1 MLRGLNVG
9 LPKLRF
15 PNRAKLLVV
24 ILATFVAHLL
34 EIAMYGVGFYLLIDS
49 FDAGSLSG
57 TAKFSLETCM
67 CFSTERYTSLGFGDL
82 TAIGPVRLLVG
93 VAALNGLL
101 LIGWS
106 ASFTY
111 LSMERFWNAPAGG

>member
-9 LPKLRF
+9 LPKLRI
-15 PNRAKLLVV
+15 PNRANLLVV
-24 ILATFVAHLL
+24 ILAIFVAHLL

-67 CFSTERYTSLGFGDL
+67 CFSAETYTSLGFGDL

-101 LIGWS
+101 LIG
-106 ASFTY
+106 
-111 LSMERFWNAPAGG
+111 